1 MADPRFLSGQGLSE
15 PGVGQ
20 ILGRCRLERV
30 LGQGA
35 MGVVWESR
43 HLTLDILVAV
53 KVLRT
58 PNSSEDPH
66 RFRERFRREA
76 RVAARLNHPGL
87 VRVLDFGEEEGFPYI
102 IMELVNGQTLDQY
115 LRRKGILTDRLA
127 LQVVAHLCTALAVA
141 HEAGIVHR
149 DLKPA
154 NILLDSEGHLK
165 ISDLGLAR
173 EISASGLTAAEG
185 IVGTPHYIA
194 PETLESNSACTTK
207 SDLYAVGVL
216 LYQMVY
222 GHPPFQGTTP
232 QILHGHVLGT
242 PRWNRQDGSTPD
254 SGTLALIRRLLEKRP
269 ERRPPSAGAVVEA
282 CRLLIT
288 RLEGSSSKI
297 HLRGGDSS
305 EFRLRKALEAGFGST
320 SSVHDGAKILH
331 TTGRERLLVWGM
343 LAGLLAAAA
352 AGFFFLGGERPSKK
366 MTPASA
372 AVDSVSPSS
381 EANHSSALP

>member
-1 MADPRFLSGQGLSE
+1 MADPRFLSGQSLPE

-53 KVLRT
+53 KVLRNPHST
-58 PNSSEDPH
+58 EDPH

-76 RVAARLNHPGL
+76 RVAAKLNHPGL

-115 LRRKGILTDRLA
+115 LRRKGVIADRLA

-141 HEAGIVHR
+141 HDAGILHR

-194 PETLESNSACTTK
+194 PETLESNSACTAK

-216 LYQMVY
+216 LYQMVF

-242 PRWNRQDGSTPD
+242 PRWTREDGSAPD

-305 EFRLRKALEAGFGST
+305 EFRLRKALEKGFGST
-320 SSVHDGAKILH
+320 SSVHDGTKILH

-352 AGFFFLGGERPSKK
+352 AGFFLLESQKPGKPPSEG
-366 MTPASA
+366 A
-372 AVDSVSPSS
+372 ARSDT
-381 EANHSSALP
+381 LPENPQGNGSLAPP

>member
-1 MADPRFLSGQGLSE
+1 MPESRILSGQNLSE

-53 KVLRT
+53 KVLRSPSAT
-58 PNSSEDPH
+58 EDPH

-102 IMELVNGQTLDQY
+102 IMELVTGQTLDQY
-115 LRRKGILTDRLA
+115 LRRKGILSDRLA
-127 LQVVAHLCTALAVA
+127 LQVAAHLCTALAVA
-141 HEAGIVHR
+141 HDAGIVHR

-173 EISASGLTAAEG
+173 EIAATGLTAAEG

-194 PETLESNSACTTK
+194 PETLESNTTSNAR

-222 GHPPFQGTTP
+222 GHPPYQGTTP

-242 PRWNRQDGSTPD
+242 PRWEREDGTSPD
-254 SGTLALIRRLLEKRP
+254 NGTVALIRRLMEKRP
-269 ERRPPSAGAVVEA
+269 ERRPPSAAAVVEA
-282 CRLLIT
+282 CRLLIA
-288 RLEGSSSKI
+288 RLEGSSTKV
-297 HLRGGDSS
+297 HLRSGDSS
-305 EFRLRKALEAGFGST
+305 EFRLRKALEASFGSST
-320 SSVHDGAKILH
+320 SMHDGSKILH
-331 TTGRERLLVWGM
+331 TTGKERVVIWGM
-343 LAGLLAAAA
+343 LAALLGVVLATW
-352 AGFFFLGGERPSKK
+352 FFLGTPSRDTKVSGHAS
-366 MTPASA
+366 TDSA
-372 AVDSVSPSS
+372 AKAPAESTTGSP
-381 EANHSSALP
+381 